1 MRSSK
6 INYLIV
12 GLFVLAMIGAL
23 ITTVAML
30 TGRTGAVDNYYTYYS
45 NITGVKFGTQVV
57 YEGYPIGQV
66 EEITPEEKDGRMRFR
81 IDFSVIQGWR
91 IPKDSIGEIAAPGLL
106 AAVTISIKAGH
117 DKVPLKPGE
126 MIISKERSDVFAVV
140 SGVAGQ
146 LGDLMDSNIK
156 PLLDNVNTAVSSIK
170 KIIDEEG
177 LPLLGNVNTAV
188 SSINKIIDEEG
199 LALFEDVRKVT
210 DELAEVV
217 ALMARRIPN
226 IADNIEEF
234 SAKLNTTA
242 DELQKLMTPETRKQI
257 EAVIANLNSA
267 SKSMNTLADEIGK
280 IIVAE
285 DSDMRRAI
293 GETRYIVESVSRHI
307 DSINQNMEGAARNM
321 YEFTRQIRQNP
332 GLLLGGQPPE
342 DKGKNQ

>member
-12 GLFVLAMIGAL
+12 GLFVLVTIGAL
-23 ITTVAML
+23 VTTIALL
-30 TGRTGAVDNYYTYYS
+30 TGRTGTVDNYYTYYS
-45 NITGVKFGTQVV
+45 NVTGVKFGTQVV

-66 EEITPEEKDGRMRFR
+66 EGISPEEKDGRMRFR

-91 IPKDSIGEIAAPGLL
+91 IPKDSVGEIAAPGLL
-106 AAVTISIKAGH
+106 AAVTISIKAGR
-117 DKVPLKPGE
+117 DKVPLKPGD

-156 PLLDNVNTAVSSIK
+156 PLLDNVNTAVSSI
-170 KIIDEEG
+170 
-177 LPLLGNVNTAV
+177 
-188 SSINKIIDEEG
+188 NKIIEKEG

-234 SAKLNTTA
+234 STKLNATA
-242 DELQKLMTPETRKQI
+242 DELQKLMTPETREQI
-257 EAVIANLNSA
+257 EAVIVNLNGA
-267 SKSMNTLADEIGK
+267 IDSMNTLAEEINK
-280 IIVAE
+280 IVISE
-285 DSDMRRAI
+285 DGDMRRAI

-332 GLLLGGQPPE
+332 GLLLGGTPPE

>member
-1 MRSSK
+1 
-6 INYLIV
+6 
-12 GLFVLAMIGAL
+12 MIGAL
-23 ITTVAML
+23 VTTVAML

-45 NITGVKFGTQVV
+45 NVTGIKFGTQVV

-91 IPKDSIGEIAAPGLL
+91 LPKDSVGEIAAPGLL
-106 AAVTISIKAGH
+106 AAVTISIKAGN
-117 DKVPLKPGE
+117 DKVPLKPGD

-146 LGDLMDSNIK
+146 LGDLMDVSIK
-156 PLLDNVNTAVSSIK
+156 PLLDNVNK
-170 KIIDEEG
+170 
-177 LPLLGNVNTAV
+177 AV
-188 SSINKIIDEEG
+188 SSINKIIDKEG
-199 LALFEDVRKVT
+199 LALFEDVREVT
-210 DELAEVV
+210 DELAKVV

-226 IADNIEEF
+226 IADNIEQF

-242 DELQKLMTPETRKQI
+242 DELQKLMTPETRGQI

-267 SKSMNTLADEIGK
+267 SKSMSTLADEVSK
-280 IIVAE
+280 LVVSE
-285 DSDMRRAI
+285 DSDMRRVI
-293 GETRYIVESVSRHI
+293 GETRYIIESVSRHI

-332 GLLLGGQPPE
+332 GLLLGGTPPE
-342 DKGKNQ
+342 DKGKIQ